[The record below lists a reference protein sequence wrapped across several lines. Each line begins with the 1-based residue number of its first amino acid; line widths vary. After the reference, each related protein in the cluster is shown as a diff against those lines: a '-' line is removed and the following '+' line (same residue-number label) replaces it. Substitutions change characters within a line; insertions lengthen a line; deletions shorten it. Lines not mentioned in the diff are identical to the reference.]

1 MRVNT
6 PESLIS
12 SSEDSPP
19 LIEKVRLSL
28 SASVAVRVATACWF
42 SGTVND
48 PLDVITGSL
57 SLILLIDTYTSW
69 DVVFKSSLKLTLT
82 R

>member
-6 PESLIS
+6 PVSVIS
-12 SSEDSPP
+12 RSEESPP
-19 LIEKVRLSL
+19 LIEKVRSSL

-57 SLILLIDTYTSW
+57 SLILLIDTSTSW
-69 DVVFKSSLKLTLT
+69 EVVFKSSLKLTLT
-82 R
+82 K

>member
-6 PESLIS
+6 PESVIS
-12 SSEDSPP
+12 RSEESPP
-19 LIEKVRLSL
+19 LIEKVRSSL

-57 SLILLIDTYTSW
+57 SLILLIDTSTSW

-82 R
+82 K